1 MNVRALLLCLLVG
14 CASNPPPVAPAAA
27 PASAGSAPATS
38 AVSAPTTSAPAASS
52 APRAA
57 SAAAPPS
64 PGYVFVGEIA
74 GTPKFDPKPT
84 LEGMKPQLLECYGKA
99 RATTPTLRGKLTLH
113 IAVNEAGA
121 VLHVEGQGPAADPAF
136 VTCIG
141 EALKAGGPFPR
152 PGGSA
157 VVTAPLVFRP

>member
-1 MNVRALLLCLLVG
+1 MNVRTLLLGLLVG
-14 CASNPPPVAPAAA
+14 CASSPPPAASGPASADSAKAMPTASASATAAPAATPTQAVA
-27 PASAGSAPATS
+27 P
-38 AVSAPTTSAPAASS
+38 
-52 APRAA
+52 
-57 SAAAPPS
+57 SAAPPPS

-84 LEGMKPQLLECYGKA
+84 LEGMKPQLLDCYQKA
-99 RATTPTLRGKLTLH
+99 RTTTPTLRGKLTLH

-121 VLHVEGQGPAADPAF
+121 VTHVDGQGPASDAAF
-136 VTCIG
+136 VSCIG

-157 VVTAPLVFRP
+157 VITAPLVFRP